1 VGEVLPYATPTNRRF
16 SKLAVAAFVL
26 GLSGLPILVTVLLI
40 IRKWDLVS
48 PRNFDSVELVL
59 FYGLPLL
66 GITLGLL
73 SLHRIRKSAGAKTG
87 TLFAILAI
95 LASIAWP
102 LATIALVAW
111 INAHF

>member
-1 VGEVLPYATPTNRRF
+1 VGEVLPYATPTNRHF
-16 SKLAVAAFVL
+16 SKLAVAAFAL

-48 PRNFDSVELVL
+48 PHNFDRVELAL

-66 GITLGLL
+66 AFLLGVL
-73 SLHRIRKSAGAKTG
+73 SLYRIRKSTGAKTG
-87 TLFAILAI
+87 TLFAILAV

-111 INAHF
+111 LNAHF